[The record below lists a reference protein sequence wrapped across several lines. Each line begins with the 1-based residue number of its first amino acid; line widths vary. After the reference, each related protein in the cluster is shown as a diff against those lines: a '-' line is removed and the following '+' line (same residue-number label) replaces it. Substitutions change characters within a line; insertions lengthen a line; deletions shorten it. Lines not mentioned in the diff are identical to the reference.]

1 MQIIHTILSHATIK
15 QKGLKFS
22 FAAYVNIISIDKKSV
37 LQFSAF
43 CWQHFSFNFG
53 FLLSFFPSINYKVS
67 SRYQSIT
74 LKTFQFAQK
83 K

>member
-43 CWQHFSFNFG
+43 WILIS
-53 FLLSFFPSINYKVS
+53 VV
-67 SRYQSIT
+67 
-74 LKTFQFAQK
+74 
-83 K
+83 